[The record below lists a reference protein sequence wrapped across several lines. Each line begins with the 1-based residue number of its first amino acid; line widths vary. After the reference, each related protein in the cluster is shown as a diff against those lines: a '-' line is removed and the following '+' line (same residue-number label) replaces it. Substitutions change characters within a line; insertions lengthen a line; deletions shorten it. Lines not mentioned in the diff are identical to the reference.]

1 MQYTTATNVDEYI
14 ACFPADVAE
23 MLTQIRET
31 IVDTAPE
38 AVESISYQMPGY
50 KLSGMLVYFAGYK
63 KHIGFYPGA
72 GAIEKFR
79 DELKDYKTSKGTIQF
94 PLDAPLPLDL
104 IKRIVDFRVKENVF
118 RAAAKKR

>member
-14 ACFPADVAE
+14 ACFPAGVSE
-23 MLTQIRET
+23 MLAQIRET
-31 IVDTAPE
+31 ITGAAPE

-94 PLDAPLPLDL
+94 PLDTPLPLDL
-104 IKRIVDFRVKENVF
+104 IKRIVEFRVVENLS
-118 RAAAKKR
+118 RAATKKR